1 MTVAPTRFRYEF
13 WLICL
18 VVSLGLFESIPIGFY
33 QFRLSDLI
41 LDLSLIY
48 CVALAGKGRFSF
60 QLKMLLAAY
69 VLIFGLRIATE
80 ADSLS
85 DLRSMRTLFGMGAIF
100 LTPFIF
106 LVVRESKINSRI
118 LRNLLILSCAV
129 SLLSQLGV
137 LARSE
142 SYAAGYVDLAPL
154 LGISRSSLASLDY
167 QETTITIWR
176 ALSVG
181 LTIALLASRC
191 GALMKLCGL
200 AGALLQFGGGGG
212 GRSQLIFLSL
222 GVLAVLMLARSQ
234 FKAGLARKV
243 VLAGVLSLG
252 LATLYLWAPA
262 GRGGAVK
269 GSYRITHYERA
280 TEIFTL
286 FTKGWT
292 AADEAGGFNAR
303 TRGYEEY
310 WEGILSSSRVF
321 WLGVGLA
328 RGAAFGN
335 TPNVLAHNMVLD
347 VWALSGL
354 VGLVFFICYL
364 ALVVSDLRAL
374 LSVTPDWGEGQLIGL
389 ALATAVIYMF
399 QWLLFQAATA
409 DRSFMIVFYL
419 LAGLVRPTARLLTAN
434 ATEENSLAVEA
445 VAQDN
450 RLPCY
455 ALDGTPPVGV
465 RYAEQR

>member
-60 QLKMLLAAY
+60 QLKILLAAY

-106 LVVRESKINSRI
+106 FVVRESKINSRI

-154 LGISRSSLASLDY
+154 LGSSLCWADYCAACVSLRRSD
-167 QETTITIWR
+167 EAMRSGGGAPPIWR
-176 ALSVG
+176 
-181 LTIALLASRC
+181 R
-191 GALMKLCGL
+191 
-200 AGALLQFGGGGG
+200 GG

-222 GVLAVLMLARSQ
+222 GVLAVLMLARSH
-234 FKAGLARKV
+234 FKAGLAR
-243 VLAGVLSLG
+243 
-252 LATLYLWAPA
+252 
-262 GRGGAVK
+262 
-269 GSYRITHYERA
+269 
-280 TEIFTL
+280 
-286 FTKGWT
+286 
-292 AADEAGGFNAR
+292 
-303 TRGYEEY
+303 
-310 WEGILSSSRVF
+310 
-321 WLGVGLA
+321 
-328 RGAAFGN
+328 
-335 TPNVLAHNMVLD
+335 
-347 VWALSGL
+347 
-354 VGLVFFICYL
+354 
-364 ALVVSDLRAL
+364 
-374 LSVTPDWGEGQLIGL
+374 
-389 ALATAVIYMF
+389 
-399 QWLLFQAATA
+399 
-409 DRSFMIVFYL
+409 
-419 LAGLVRPTARLLTAN
+419 
-434 ATEENSLAVEA
+434 
-445 VAQDN
+445 
-450 RLPCY
+450 
-455 ALDGTPPVGV
+455 
-465 RYAEQR
+465 